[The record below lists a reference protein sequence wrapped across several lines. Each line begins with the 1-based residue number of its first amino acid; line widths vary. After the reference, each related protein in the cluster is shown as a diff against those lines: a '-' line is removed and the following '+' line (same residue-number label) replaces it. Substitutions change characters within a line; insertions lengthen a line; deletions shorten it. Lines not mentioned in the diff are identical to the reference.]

1 MPTAPRCTT
10 PDRPS
15 GRRASPTSRSS
26 PLEDKERSM
35 KTYRIATIPGDGIG
49 KEVVPAG
56 RSVLEAIAADSGFAF
71 AFEDFG
77 WGGDWFRAHGEMMP
91 ADGVDA
97 LRDEDAILF
106 GSAGDPHIPD
116 HVTLWGLRL
125 KICQG
130 LDQYANVRPTRILP
144 GIDGPLKRCRREDLD
159 WVIVRENSEGEYSG
173 VGGRVHQGLPI
184 EVATDVSM
192 MTRAGVQRIMRF
204 AFRLARSRPRKLL
217 TVVTKSN
224 AQRHGMVM
232 WDEIAA
238 EVSKEFPDVAWDK
251 MLVDAMTVRMTLNP
265 RSLDTIVATNLH
277 ADILSDLAGAL
288 AGSLGV
294 APTANID
301 PERRF
306 PSMFEPIHGSAF
318 DITGKGIANP
328 VASFWTASQ
337 MLDHL
342 GETEASARLMRA
354 VEQVTGAGITTPD
367 VGGTATTKDVTAA
380 VAEAIHSS
388 NL

>member
-1 MPTAPRCTT
+1 MN
-10 PDRPS
+10 
-15 GRRASPTSRSS
+15 
-26 PLEDKERSM
+26 
-35 KTYRIATIPGDGIG
+35 TYRIAAIPADGIG
-49 KEVVPAG
+49 PEVIAAG
-56 RSVLEAIAADSGFAF
+56 LQVLEALERREGGFRLDVEAF
-71 AFEDFG
+71 D
-77 WGGDWFRAHGEMMP
+77 WGSEYYRRNGAMMP
-91 ADGVDA
+91 EDGIDR
-97 LRDEDAILF
+97 LRAFDAIFF
-106 GSAGDPHIPD
+106 GAVGAPDVPD
-116 HVTLWGLRL
+116 HITLWGLRL
-125 KICQG
+125 PICQG
-130 LDQYANVRPTRILP
+130 FDQYANVRPTRILP
-144 GIDGPLKRCRREDLD
+144 GIRAPLADVGPGDLD

-173 VGGRVHQGLPI
+173 HGGRAHRGLPEEVGT
-184 EVATDVSM
+184 EVAIF
-192 MTRAGVQRIMRF
+192 TRVGVTRIMRY
-204 AFRLARSRPRKLL
+204 AFRLAQSRPRKFL

-238 EVSKEFPDVAWDK
+238 EVAREFPDVTWDK

-328 VASFWTASQ
+328 VATFWTAAQ
-337 MLDHL
+337 MLEHL
-342 GETEASARLMRA
+342 GEPAAAARLMRA
-354 VEQVTGAGITTPD
+354 VETVCETGIMTPD
-367 VGGTATTKDVTAA
+367 VGGTATTQQVTDA
-380 VAEAIHSS
+380 VVDAIRGA

>member
-1 MPTAPRCTT
+1 
-10 PDRPS
+10 
-15 GRRASPTSRSS
+15 
-26 PLEDKERSM
+26 M

-56 RSVLEAIAADSGFAF
+56 RSVLEAIAAGGAFAF
-71 AFEDFG
+71 EFEDFG

-91 ADGVDA
+91 ADGLDA
-97 LRDEDAILF
+97 LRDKDAILF

-144 GIDGPLKRCRREDLD
+144 GIDAPLKRCRREDLD

-192 MTRAGVQRIMRF
+192 MTRAGVERILRF

-224 AQRHGMVM
+224 AQRHAMVM
-232 WDEIAA
+232 WDEIAV
-238 EVSKEFPDVAWDK
+238 EVAREFADVRWDK
-251 MLVDAMTVRMTLNP
+251 ELVDAATARMVNRP
-265 RSLDTIVATNLH
+265 ASLDTLVATNLH
-277 ADILSDLAGAL
+277 ADILSDLAAAL
-288 AGSLGV
+288 AGSLGI
-294 APTANID
+294 APTAQHRSRAPLPVDVRAD
-301 PERRF
+301 PRLGLRHHGQGARQSDRHVLVVRDDARASRRGRRGGAPDERDRAG
-306 PSMFEPIHGSAF
+306 HGRAAPAHPRSRRQG
-318 DITGKGIANP
+318 DDRRGHERG
-328 VASFWTASQ
+328 VRR
-337 MLDHL
+337 LR
-342 GETEASARLMRA
+342 GARRA
-354 VEQVTGAGITTPD
+354 AR
-367 VGGTATTKDVTAA
+367 
-380 VAEAIHSS
+380 
-388 NL
+388 